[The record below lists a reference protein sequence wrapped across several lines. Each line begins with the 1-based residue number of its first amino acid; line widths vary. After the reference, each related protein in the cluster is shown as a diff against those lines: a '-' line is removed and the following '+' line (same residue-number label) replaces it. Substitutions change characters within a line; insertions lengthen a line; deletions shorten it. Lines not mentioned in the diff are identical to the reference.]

1 MEPKILAGLYKR
13 LYKSFDIRSFED
25 RLKIQK
31 FVYIV
36 QSRKIN
42 LGYLFNFYLYGPYST
57 DLTRNAYSITDFA
70 LSWCLFPQSFFFHLH
85 RRLFWLAAT
94 VRRPRRN
101 RWCVRQLSFEGK
113 EIRMDVFDIA
123 KHKLIELLPNRDLLL
138 LLRPGFIYWMALLD
152 ALKAGMATTIAISVA
167 VLMGSR

>member
-57 DLTRNAYSITDFA
+57 DLTRNAYSITDFEHTETLRFA
-70 LSWCLFPQSFFFHLH
+70 NDNIESTFKDILSTLEPHKDDMK
-85 RRLFWLAAT
+85 WLEGAA
-94 VRRPRRN
+94 
-101 RWCVRQLSFEGK
+101 S
-113 EIRMDVFDIA
+113 I
-123 KHKLIELLPNRDLLL
+123 LLL
-138 LLRPGFIYWMALLD
+138 VRMGYNKESVYNKMQKKVTKFGKSELGEIWD
-152 ALKAGMATTIAISVA
+152 NLKQIGWINAE
-167 VLMGSR
+167 